1 MAHKKTVMMTVTGV
15 ETRNLPAMPIHVEFQ
30 RMGADV
36 SLTDSRVEP
45 TFSFKWKE
53 PSQSMDEYWQEF
65 KRASL
70 VGRALFS
77 VKTPLEALAFF
88 EATGFFLLGNG
99 PRGDEGWKETVTWR
113 EFQLWQKLLR
123 FISQHGF
130 LSILDS
136 RDWPEYDKEWTIMPW
151 RTGAPKLPPE
161 LEPII
166 ISAPHSTK
174 DYLSGEPKIRMHR
187 DERLAEVQN
196 RKPKLEMSIFP
207 FGTVEAVLS
216 SLFIDQQT
224 GIQYKLCGRG
234 EKCGQLFVANDARRK
249 QYCSQKCAHHAN
261 VTRDREKKAE
271 TKAEEKKVKKK
282 GVGKSNG

>member
-1 MAHKKTVMMTVTGV
+1 
-15 ETRNLPAMPIHVEFQ
+15 MPIHVEFQ
-30 RMGADV
+30 RMAAAV
-36 SLTDSRVEP
+36 SLADSRDDP

-53 PSQSMDEYWQEF
+53 SSLSLADYWQEF

-70 VGRALFS
+70 VAKALFS

-113 EFQLWQKLLR
+113 EFQLWQELLR

-130 LSILDS
+130 LSIVDS
-136 RDWPEYDKEWTIMPW
+136 REWDEYDKEWTIMP
-151 RTGAPKLPPE
+151 RPGAPTLPSE

-166 ISAPHSTK
+166 VSAPHSTK
-174 DYLSGEPKIRMHR
+174 DYLAGDPKLSMRR
-187 DERLAEVQN
+187 DEVLAGAQG

-261 VTRDREKKAE
+261 VTRDRENQAKKKAE
-271 TKAEEKKVKKK
+271 
-282 GVGKSNG
+282 